1 MKYLIKN
8 GRCIDPSSTL
18 DAVQDILVDKG
29 VIADCGKK
37 LSAPKDAQVI
47 DAKGLIVA
55 PGFVD
60 MHVHFRTPGREDV
73 ETIESGSRAAAK
85 GGYTSVLMMP
95 NTEPAI
101 ETPEL
106 VKNINAQAQK
116 ESLINSY
123 VCAAATKNREGA
135 LLNDYKALK
144 AAGALAV
151 SDDGSGIA
159 EDETFRKAL
168 RAASSAGL
176 LLIDH
181 CEDKKLSGKGVMHEG
196 FMSSKLG
203 LRGIPAAA
211 EYEMVRRDIEFAR
224 GLDLPVHIAHV
235 SCAQSC
241 ELIRKAKKA
250 GVRVTAEAAPHHF
263 ALTDENCAGYDTR
276 TKMNPPLREA
286 SDVRALKE
294 ALADGTIDAIATD
307 HAPHGL
313 HDKYV
318 EFDAAAFG
326 VIGLE
331 TALSISIMELVI
343 KKVLDWPRLIELM
356 SANPARILG
365 IPAGTLKKGAAADIV
380 IFDPKAQWT
389 YGAAQVES
397 RSKNSPF
404 LDWELTGAVTAVLC
418 GGKQI
423 VSEGKVAQP
432 CVL

>member
-8 GRCIDPSSTL
+8 GRCVDPANKL
-18 DAVQDILVDKG
+18 DGVNDILVSDGLIAG
-29 VIADCGKK
+29 VGKK
-37 LSAPKDAQVI
+37 LPVSKDAQVI

-60 MHVHFRTPGREDV
+60 MHVHFRSPGREDV
-73 ETIESGSRAAAK
+73 ETLESGSRAAAK

-95 NTEPAI
+95 NTEPPADS
-101 ETPEL
+101 PEL
-106 VKNINAQAQK
+106 VNALCAQAAK
-116 ESLINSY
+116 ESLVNAY

-135 LLNDYKALK
+135 QLADYKALR

-151 SDDGSGIA
+151 SDDGGCIA
-159 EDETFRKAL
+159 DDELLRKAL
-168 RAASSAGL
+168 RAAHGEGL

-181 CEDKKLSGKGVMHEG
+181 CEDKRLSGKGVMNEG
-196 FMSSKLG
+196 FISTKLG
-203 LRGIPAAA
+203 MRGIPAAA
-211 EYEMVRRDIEFAR
+211 EYEIVRRDIEFAR
-224 GLDLPVHIAHV
+224 GLDVAVHIAHV

-241 ELIRKAKKA
+241 DLIRKAKKA
-250 GVRVTAEAAPHHF
+250 GVRVSAEAAPHHF
-263 ALTDENCAGYDTR
+263 TLTDERCVGYDTR
-276 TKMNPPLREA
+276 TKMNPPLRGA
-286 SDVRALKE
+286 ADVEALKE

-331 TALSISIMELVI
+331 TALSLAIMELVV
-343 KKVLDWPRLIELM
+343 KRVLDWPRLIELM
-356 SANPARILG
+356 SMRPAQLLG
-365 IPAGTLKKGAAADIV
+365 IPAGTLTKGAPADIV
-380 IFDPKAQWT
+380 VFDPKAQWV
-389 YGAAQVES
+389 YNEAQVQS

-404 LDWELTGAVTAVLC
+404 LDWELTGLATAVLR

-423 VSEGKVAQP
+423 VSGGKVAQP